1 MMKPLPNQT
10 KGVVSKL
17 RVHTHT
23 HKLQI
28 KFFRL
33 SLDHVASA
41 VASACLILN

>member
-1 MMKPLPNQT
+1 MMKLLPNQT

-17 RVHTHT
+17 RVRTHNN
-23 HKLQI
+23 KPQF
-28 KFFRL
+28 KFSRL